1 MPTQPENA
9 NPKLTSRTFGLVIYK
24 AIIATTATIP
34 ANTLPPRTFS
44 WLAPSLSAPLLVV
57 DPELEP
63 LPWLNPPLP
72 LLLLLVEELPV
83 EAVVAVDAEETEE
96 LLPAPWLSTPLFPL
110 RPGTVSTDE
119 EGTAPEAVPEGA
131 PALMSVPVPRKDDRT
146 VGSLPSTTVS
156 LVPA

>member
-1 MPTQPENA
+1 
-9 NPKLTSRTFGLVIYK
+9 VIYK

-57 DPELEP
+57 DPELEL

-72 LLLLLVEELPV
+72 LLLVEELPL

-96 LLPAPWLSTPLFPL
+96 LPPAPWLSTPLFPL
-110 RPGTVSTDE
+110 IPGTVSTDE
-119 EGTAPEAVPEGA
+119 DGTVPEAVPEGA
-131 PALMSVPVPRKDDRT
+131 PALMSVPVPRKDERT
-146 VGSLPSTTVS
+146 VGSLPSITVS